1 MDLCQ
6 MMHIQISEG
15 MFYNQ
20 LFNSLM
26 VRKFTLLYTPF
37 Q

>member
-1 MDLCQ
+1 

-20 LFNSLM
+20 LFYSLM
-26 VRKFTLLYTPF
+26 VSKFTLSYTPF